1 MVSFLVLSLLGA
13 FSGAAVAQ
21 TFESPDFNVTE
32 GLLDLGIDITELPE
46 LTEFV
51 ERSAISSCAPVVS
64 SLIQTSCSSIVK
76 SV

>member
-1 MVSFLVLSLLGA
+1 MVSFLALSLLGA
-13 FSGAAVAQ
+13 LSGAAVAQ
-21 TFESPDFNVTE
+21 TSFESPDFNVTE

-64 SLIQTSCSSIVK
+64 PIVK
-76 SV
+76 SEVHLWQSP